1 MIGETLVFNSY
12 PLQQCGIK
20 AILLIKFDVMAGPF
34 VAFEGI
40 CSESKVV
47 ETLKDP
53 ITLAQFHMGLAETD
67 VDVIEKQGERMV
79 IARRKRVVEGIE
91 AKDILLM
98 IIEEQV
104 SSEEATNV
112 ANELLGR
119 TGGDQNYLRNELR
132 SLCEAPDQLTK
143 RLQLPKQ
150 QQPPLFVKKSDLMK
164 KAGTKVPIM
173 TPEHKDKVLRGE
185 LAAQLVN
192 DYSMELITN
201 MVQGVNNKLS
211 ILSLWKLYAP
221 VNTDLLEIYQ
231 FFTRLN
237 ELEVC
242 QLEKAY
248 SYHTRRL

>member
-1 MIGETLVFNSY
+1 
-12 PLQQCGIK
+12 
-20 AILLIKFDVMAGPF
+20 MAGPF

-79 IARRKRVVEGIE
+79 IARRKRLVEGIE

-104 SSEEATNV
+104 SSEEATTV

-119 TGGDQNYLRNELR
+119 TGGDQTYLRNELR
-132 SLCEAPDQLTK
+132 KLCEAPDQLK
-143 RLQLPKQ
+143 ERLQLST

-164 KAGTKVPIM
+164 QAGTKVPIM

-185 LAAQLVN
+185 IAAQLVN

-201 MVQGVNNKLS
+201 MVQGVNNKIS

-242 QLEKAY
+242 QFEKAY